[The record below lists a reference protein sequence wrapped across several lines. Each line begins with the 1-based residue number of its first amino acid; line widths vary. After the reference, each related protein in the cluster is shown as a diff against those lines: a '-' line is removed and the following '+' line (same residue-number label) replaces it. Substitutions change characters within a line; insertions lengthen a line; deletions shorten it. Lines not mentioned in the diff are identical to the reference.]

1 MKRRL
6 RPALILAL
14 ATVIGLSC
22 RRQDDSPNPAALLNE
37 SFRTGSPETQS
48 QITAAASHLQSGDYR
63 SAALALA
70 PVVSE
75 QQLTEAQRAAVSAA
89 LVKLNQAAATDPK
102 LNTRDMYEARAK
114 MFQAL
119 QKESGF

>member
-1 MKRRL
+1 MQHRL
-6 RPALILAL
+6 RPALVLAL
-14 ATVIGLSC
+14 ATLLVLSC
-22 RRQDDSPNPAALLNE
+22 RRQDDSQNPAGMLNE

-48 QITAAASHLQSGDYR
+48 QITAASSHLQSGDYR

-70 PVVSE
+70 PVVSQ

-89 LVKLNQAAATDPK
+89 LVQMNQAVATDPK